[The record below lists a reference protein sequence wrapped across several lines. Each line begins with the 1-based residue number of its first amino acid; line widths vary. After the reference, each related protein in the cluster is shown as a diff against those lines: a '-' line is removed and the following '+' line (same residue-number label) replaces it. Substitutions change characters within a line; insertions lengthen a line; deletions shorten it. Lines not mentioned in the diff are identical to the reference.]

1 MFVIT
6 PFLLNVP
13 AYPTSHP
20 VIHRIHPLIPH
31 PSTCNDRRTWNILR
45 IVSRIAHHPVINHS
59 LGNYETIVTS
69 SSCADHPAT
78 HHPFIIITSQSSVP
92 CGQARPGQPTER
104 SSMLLR
110 LSCRWVKWVYHYQFI
125 IRMVF
130 WLSHYHFCDCMC
142 VPHKTCSCAAGVVRG
157 CFSRLLSSC
166 WKGGGK
172 FEGSLLPLK
181 RARLVHFVCYVFARR
196 FCLFASKWC

>member
-1 MFVIT
+1 MQRQADMEYTQNCI
-6 PFLLNVP
+6 
-13 AYPTSHP
+13 AYRP
-20 VIHRIHPLIPH
+20 
-31 PSTCNDRRTWNILR
+31 
-45 IVSRIAHHPVINHS
+45 
-59 LGNYETIVTS
+59 S
-69 SSCADHPAT
+69 SSHKPFVGQLRNHRHELFMCRPSSNPPPVHHHHITVICAM
-78 HHPFIIITSQSSVP
+78 
-92 CGQARPGQPTER
+92 RPGQPTER

-166 WKGGGK
+166 WRGGGK
-172 FEGSLLPLK
+172 FEGSLLTLK
-181 RARLVHFVCYVFARR
+181 RARLVHFVCYVFAQR